1 MKSERQENI
10 LEILKGKRFATV
22 EFLAKTLYSSA
33 PTIRR
38 DLNEMEEKGFVKRS
52 SFSFFFKNCII
63 SSKSLIYVEII
74 KH

>member
-10 LEILKGKRFATV
+10 LEILKEKRFATV

-38 DLNEMEEKGFVKRS
+38 DLNEMEEKGFAG
-52 SFSFFFKNCII
+52 FSEEEKDQLV
-63 SSKSLIYVEII
+63 SLLGRLTENLA
-74 KH
+74 